1 MRRGVATIF
10 RLGIGAGVLGVS
22 AAVAGILPGIAHAQG
37 AANAPPPSVVVS
49 AVQMRDVAD
58 TQSFTGR
65 VQAIDKV
72 RVRARVQGFI
82 KARPFEEGA
91 EVKKGELL
99 FQLDKD
105 TYEAALELQKANLAS
120 AEAAY
125 ELAHA
130 TYERIKPLAA
140 TGTSS
145 QATLDQAS
153 SQRSQALASIAA
165 SKANIKK
172 AELDLS
178 YTDIMSPM
186 DGRVGR
192 ATYSVGELVGPESD
206 PLVTVV
212 MQDPMYVAFPVPQRV
227 LLQVRREGKNADSVI
242 VRLQMADGST
252 YENDGKI
259 KFAEVE
265 GNAGTDTV
273 TVRAVVPNPKRLLV
287 DQQLVG
293 VTVVSKQ
300 PEKHLVMSQSAVILD
315 QQGASVLAVTKENKV
330 EVRRVELGQQLGADI
345 VVLKGLADGDRV
357 IISGQQK
364 VRPGI
369 VVDPHEP
376 VIDEQELKKVSPLTG
391 NE

>member
-1 MRRGVATIF
+1 MRREVTGLL
-10 RLGIGAGVLGVS
+10 RLGFGLTVVS
-22 AAVAGILPGIAHAQG
+22 ALIALPGRPGGIAHAQDQ
-37 AANAPPPSVVVS
+37 APAAPPPSVVVQP
-49 AVQMRDVAD
+49 VEMRNVSEQQ
-58 TQSFTGR
+58 TFTGR

-82 KARPFEEGA
+82 ESRPFAEGA
-91 EVKKGELL
+91 EVKKDQLL

-105 TYEAALELQKANLAS
+105 TYEAALDLQKANLAN
-120 AEAAY
+120 AEAAFQ
-125 ELAHA
+125 LAEA
-130 TYERIKPLAA
+130 TYERIAPLAA

-145 QATLDQAS
+145 QAALDQAQ
-153 SQRSQALASIAA
+153 SQKAQAVANIAA
-165 SKANIKK
+165 TKANIKK

-178 YTDIMSPM
+178 YTHITSPM

-227 LLQVRREGKNADSVI
+227 LLQVRREGKDENSVV
-242 VRLQMADGST
+242 VRLTLADGST
-252 YENDGKI
+252 YENEGRI

-293 VTVVSKQ
+293 VTVVSKE
-300 PEKHLVMSQSAVILD
+300 PERHLVISQSAVNLD
-315 QQGASVLAVTKENKV
+315 QQGASVLVVNKESKI

-345 VVLKGLADGDRV
+345 VVLKGLVEGEEV
-357 IISGQQK
+357 VISGQQK

-369 VVDPHEP
+369 VVDAHEP
-376 VIDEQELKKVSPLTG
+376 VDKVQDPKDAPLTG
-391 NE
+391 KQ

>member
-1 MRRGVATIF
+1 MRRDLTAPF
-10 RLGIGAGVLGVS
+10 RLGLGAAGVLALI
-22 AAVAGILPGIAHAQG
+22 AAASGT
-37 AANAPPPSVVVS
+37 AANAQDQASAPPPSVVVQP
-49 AVQMRDVAD
+49 VRTRDVAEQ
-58 TQSFTGR
+58 QSFTGR

-72 RVRARVQGFI
+72 HVRARVQGFI
-82 KARPFEEGA
+82 KARPFEEGS
-91 EVKKGELL
+91 EVKKGDLL

-105 TYEAALELQKANLAS
+105 TYQAALELQKANLAS
-120 AEAAY
+120 AQAQF
-125 ELAHA
+125 ELAEA

-178 YTDIMSPM
+178 YTDITAPM

-227 LLQVRREGKNADSVI
+227 LLQVRREGKTAESVV
-242 VRLQMADGST
+242 VRLQLADGST
-252 YENDGKI
+252 YENDGTI

-293 VTVVSKQ
+293 VTVVAKK
-300 PEKHLVMSQSAVILD
+300 PDPRLVVSQSAVNLD
-315 QQGASVLAVTKENKV
+315 QQGASVLVVTKDNKV
-330 EVRRVELGQQLGADI
+330 ELRRVELGQQIGADI
-345 VVLKGLADGDRV
+345 VVLKGLSADERV

-376 VIDEQELKKVSPLTG
+376 VINAQDFKKTDAPLTG
-391 NE
+391 KE